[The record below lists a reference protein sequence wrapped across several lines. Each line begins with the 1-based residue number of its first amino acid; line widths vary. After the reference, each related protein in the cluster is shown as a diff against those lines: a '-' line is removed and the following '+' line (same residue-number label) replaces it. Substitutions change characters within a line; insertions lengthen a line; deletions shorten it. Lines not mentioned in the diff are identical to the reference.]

1 MASDYQTKAGSY
13 VNAGA
18 TSLLKN
24 VYTWMCMALAITG
37 LVSLFTASSAVMIN
51 FLFSSKFVFFGCLL
65 VEFGVVAYLVSR
77 VEKMSFS
84 TAMFWFVL
92 YSVLNGLTLS
102 VIFLVYTAT
111 SIAGTFFI
119 SAGMF
124 GAMSIF
130 GYVTKKDL
138 SSWGSMLTMLL
149 IGLVIALVVNMF
161 LNSSTFNLIISI
173 VGVVVFTLLTA
184 YDTQKIKNILS
195 GAEADEHSK
204 KLALIGSLSLYLDFI
219 NLFLYLLRFLGNR
232 R

>member
-65 VEFGVVAYLVSR
+65 VEFGVVVYLVSR
-77 VEKMSFS
+77 VENMSFS
-84 TAMFWFVL
+84 AAMFWFVL

>member
-1 MASDYQTKAGSY
+1 M
-13 VNAGA
+13 
-18 TSLLKN
+18 
-24 VYTWMCMALAITG
+24 
-37 LVSLFTASSAVMIN
+37 N
-51 FLFSSKFVFFGCLL
+51 FLFSSRFVFFGCLI
-65 VEFGVVAYLVSR
+65 VEFAVVAYLVSR

-102 VIFLVYTAT
+102 VIFIVYTAT

-138 SSWGSMLTMLL
+138 SSWGSILTMLL
-149 IGLVIALVVNMF
+149 IGLVIALVVNIF
-161 LNSSTFNLIISI
+161 LKSTTFNWIISI
-173 VGVVVFTLLTA
+173 VGVIVFTLLTA

-204 KLALIGSLSLYLDFI
+204 KVALIGSLALYLDFI
-219 NLFLYLLRFLGNR
+219 NLFLYLLRLLGNR

>member
-1 MASDYQTKAGSY
+1 MASDYQTKVGGYAD
-13 VNAGA
+13 AGA
-18 TSLLKN
+18 TSLIKN

-37 LVSLFTASSAVMIN
+37 LVSLFAASSEVIMN
-51 FLFSSKFVFFGCLL
+51 FLFSSRFVFFGCLI
-65 VEFGVVAYLVSR
+65 VEFAVVAYLVSR

-102 VIFLVYTAT
+102 VIFIVYTAT

-138 SSWGSMLTMLL
+138 SSWGSILTMLL
-149 IGLVIALVVNMF
+149 IGLVIALVVNIF
-161 LNSSTFNLIISI
+161 LKSTTFNWIISI
-173 VGVVVFTLLTA
+173 VGVIVFTLLTA

-204 KLALIGSLSLYLDFI
+204 KVALIGSLALYLDFI
-219 NLFLYLLRFLGNR
+219 NLFLYLLRLLGNR